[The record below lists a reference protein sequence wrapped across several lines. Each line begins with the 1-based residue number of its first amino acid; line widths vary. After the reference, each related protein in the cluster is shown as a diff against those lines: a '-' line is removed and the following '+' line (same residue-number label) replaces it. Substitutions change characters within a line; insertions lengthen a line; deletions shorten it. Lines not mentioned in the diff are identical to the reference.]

1 VALAGRQPGL
11 AVDMAPVT
19 PTHLRKDPLH
29 FITCGDVD
37 DGKSTLVER
46 LRREAG
52 VLVADLSGHERHTRN
67 LATDASSA
75 DCALLLVDVRK
86 GLATQTRRHSAIVSL
101 LGPRQIV
108 LVVNKLDL
116 VAYAE
121 KPFRDVAEAYRTF
134 ALRLGLGLGLEDVTC
149 IPVSALRGDNVVAH
163 SEHMPW
169 YEGPTVLD
177 HLEAVQTG
185 ITRGEGIAGQ
195 DQPPQTGDKFEA
207 TIVWL
212 AGEPMLQGRTYVM
225 RIGAATAVATV
236 APLKFKLNVD
246 SLEHLR
252 ADQLE
257 LNDIGVCELELDRTI
272 AFDPY
277 SESRAV
283 AGLVLIDRI
292 TKETVGAGVLNF
304 ELRRSQN
311 VRWQAIDVD
320 KSAHARLKG
329 QRPCVLWLT
338 GLSAAGKSTIANAV
352 ERQLHTLGRHTYL
365 LDGDNIRHGLNKD
378 LGFTDADRVENIR
391 RVAEVA
397 RLMVDA
403 GLIVITAFISPFAAE
418 RRMARDLFGAH
429 EFIEIFVDTP
439 LEVAERRDPKRL
451 YAKAR
456 RGELANFTGID
467 SPYEAPEAPELRI
480 RTTELTSEQA
490 AELILALLRERGMLA
505 SR

>member
-1 VALAGRQPGL
+1 MGL
-11 AVDMAPVT
+11 VT
-19 PTHLRKDPLH
+19 LTHLRKDPLR
-29 FITCGDVD
+29 FITCGSVD

-46 LRREAG
+46 LRCEAG
-52 VLVADLSGHERHTRN
+52 VVVADLPGHERYTSN
-67 LATDASSA
+67 MATGASSA
-75 DCALLLVDVRK
+75 DCALLLVDVCK
-86 GLATQTRRHSAIVSL
+86 GLLTQTRRHGSIVSL
-101 LGPRQIV
+101 LGLRQVV

-121 KPFRDVAEAYRTF
+121 KPFREVAAAYRAF
-134 ALRLGLGLGLEDVTC
+134 ALRLGLEDVTC
-149 IPVSALRGDNVVAH
+149 IPVSALRGDNVVAR

-169 YEGPTVLD
+169 YEGPTLVD
-177 HLEAVQTG
+177 YLEAVELDISPG
-185 ITRGEGIAGQ
+185 DVIGGR
-195 DQPPQTGDKFEA
+195 DQPPPTGDKFEA
-207 TIVWL
+207 TVVWM
-212 AGEPMLQGRTYVM
+212 ASEPMLQGRNYVM
-225 RIGAATAVATV
+225 RIGATAAVATV
-236 APLKFKLNVD
+236 APLKYKLNVD
-246 SLEHLR
+246 SLEHLS
-252 ADQLE
+252 ADHLE

-272 AFDPY
+272 TFDPY
-277 SESRAV
+277 SENRA
-283 AGLVLIDRI
+283 AAALVLIDRI
-292 TKETVGAGVLNF
+292 TDETVGVGVLNF

-320 KSAHARLKG
+320 KSAHAGLKG

-338 GLSAAGKSTIANAV
+338 GLSAAGKSTIANIV
-352 ERQLHTLGRHTYL
+352 ERKLHTLGRHTYL
-365 LDGDNIRHGLNKD
+365 LDGDNVRHGLNKD

-418 RRMARDLFGAH
+418 RRMARDLFGPH

-439 LEVAERRDPKRL
+439 LEVAEQRDPKRL

-467 SPYEAPEAPELRI
+467 SPYEAPDAPELRI

-490 AELILALLRERGMLA
+490 AERILALLRERGMLA
-505 SR
+505 CP